1 MTLKLTAQ
9 GGLIYLTGLFF
20 VATLV
25 LLMRSR
31 KERGSDGF
39 AARMA
44 GGCWCAAFLAALV
57 SVIWRGIHTGH
68 PPMQNLFEF
77 FLCMIAAL
85 VPLSYWNRWRH
96 GLDTRLQDA
105 ILGCIILFP
114 AGFVFSEEVR
124 RLPPALQSPLFVPHV
139 GAYVAGYVMMA
150 RAALMAL
157 PLFRSGRSLPALA
170 VKDRAIRQS
179 VAVGFLLITLG
190 LLLGSVW
197 GKICWGHYWQWD
209 PKEMWSLA
217 TWFVYA
223 AYFHYR
229 LRDGLNHPKA
239 QAVLL
244 WTGLVFIVLTL
255 TWINLSR
262 IFSGMHTYA

>member
-44 GGCWCAAFLAALV
+44 GGCWCAAFLAALA

-114 AGFVFSEEVR
+114 AGFVFSDADLLGIPLRLVISAKTVADGEVEFRTRACRDSR
-124 RLPPALQSPLFVPHV
+124 RVKLAEIPAFV
-139 GAYVAGYVMMA
+139 AAAIREDMA
-150 RAALMAL
+150 RFA
-157 PLFRSGRSLPALA
+157 
-170 VKDRAIRQS
+170 
-179 VAVGFLLITLG
+179 
-190 LLLGSVW
+190 
-197 GKICWGHYWQWD
+197 
-209 PKEMWSLA
+209 
-217 TWFVYA
+217 
-223 AYFHYR
+223 
-229 LRDGLNHPKA
+229 
-239 QAVLL
+239 
-244 WTGLVFIVLTL
+244 
-255 TWINLSR
+255 
-262 IFSGMHTYA
+262 